1 MAKGTITHN
10 YLRAPQVLRALLL
23 VAIGLTVFVGC
34 TKNSSSS
41 NEIIV
46 GEFDTLTGS
55 EATFGISTSQ
65 GERLAIDEKNAA
77 GGIRGR
83 QIKLI
88 TYDNQGKAEEAAS
101 VVKRLITQDHA
112 LAILGEVA
120 STRSLFAAPVAQQ
133 FKVPM
138 ISPSS
143 TSPKVTQVGDYIFRV
158 CFIDAFQ
165 GHVMAKFA
173 HENLKLKNVAILK
186 DMKSEYSIGLADV
199 FAARFK
205 EMGGTIA
212 DIEDYQ
218 SDDTD
223 FKAQL
228 TQIRGKNPD
237 GIFIPGYYTGVGLMA
252 RQARQLGIKAVLLG
266 GDGWESPKL
275 VEIGKDAVLGS
286 YFSTHF
292 TAENSEAYI
301 QEFVK
306 KYKEKYHEVPDG
318 LAGAGYDAALALIT
332 AMEHATDP
340 LTPENIRNQIAQIK
354 NLKGVT
360 GNITIKAN
368 RDADKA
374 AVIVQ
379 VTSAGTKFVTSMTP

>member
-1 MAKGTITHN
+1 VIIACTHQQP
-10 YLRAPQVLRALLL
+10 A
-23 VAIGLTVFVGC
+23 
-34 TKNSSSS
+34 SD
-41 NEIIV
+41 EIIV
-46 GEFDTLTGS
+46 GEFDTLTGA
-55 EATFGISTSQ
+55 EATFGISTTQ
-65 GERLAIDEKNAA
+65 GEHLAIDEKNAA
-77 GGIRGR
+77 GGIHGHK
-83 QIKLI
+83 INLI
-88 TYDNQGKAEEAAS
+88 TYDNQGKAEEAAA
-101 VVKRLITQDHA
+101 VVKKLITQDHA
-112 LAILGEVA
+112 VAILGEVA

-133 FKVPM
+133 FKIPM
-138 ISPSS
+138 ITPSS

-165 GHVMAKFA
+165 GQVMAKFA
-173 HENLKLKNVAILK
+173 HDHLKLKNVAILK

-205 EMGGTIA
+205 EMGGTIT

-252 RQARQLGIKAVLLG
+252 RQARQLGIKAVFMG

-275 VEIGKDAVLGS
+275 TEIGKDAVVGS

-292 TAENSEAYI
+292 TAENSEGYV

-306 KYKEKYHEVPDG
+306 HYKEKYHSVPDG

-332 AMEHATDP
+332 AMERANP
-340 LTPENIRNQIAQIK
+340 LTPENIRNEIAKIK

-360 GNITIKAN
+360 GNITIKEN

-379 VTSAGTKFVTSMTP
+379 VTSTGMKFVTSMTP